1 MPEEEFLI
9 VANNFRNQ
17 VNVWYT
23 ATAPYTILGLTVPV
37 INIAGENIIGYLQ
50 QATVI
55 TVQLNEDTGE
65 YVTLTITQ
73 RSLLGDTQ
81 GQYYFFTTS
90 AGTMQNPGDG
100 LIRPGQIIFTP
111 GIDGLGF
118 QEGGYNVTAGL
129 TNEGRR
135 SDYIMQADRISYIS
149 TGAGLPT
156 NIDQL
161 QTNNA
166 TRAQVQDSLYSDT
179 GWTSGRYDGS
189 KISTLTNLNVDPAL
203 QGTFFEGVAF
213 SIDTDDDY
221 IQGLQAVGA
230 LTYGQYFFSGEGTV
244 PRYITYETN
253 WKVQSST
260 AANITTVPIERA
272 ISGKPIT
279 PLKTGDTFN
288 LLFNSTFTP
297 EVIQMLQG
305 SAQYNPYQVYNK
317 DNVPIDGSIRV
328 TRGYNNTPKQSIS
341 NTAIL
346 YRISPIKLFT
356 LENQLIQALK
366 QGKLIVKGM
375 NEVLYVDI
383 NGFIIGGTD
392 AQLVVL

>member
-1 MPEEEFLI
+1 MTQEEFLI

-23 ATAPYTILGLTVPV
+23 PTAPYTILGLTVPI

-65 YVTLTITQ
+65 YVTLNITQ

-81 GQYYFFTTS
+81 GQYYFFNTS
-90 AGTMQNPGDG
+90 AGTIQNPGDG

-156 NIDQL
+156 NIEQL
-161 QTNNA
+161 ETNSA

-189 KISTLTNLNVDPAL
+189 KISTTTNLGVDPAL
-203 QGTFFEGVAF
+203 QGTFVEATAF
-213 SIDTDDDY
+213 SLDTEDDY
-221 IQGLQAVGA
+221 ITGLQAVGA
-230 LTYGQYFFSGEGTV
+230 VTYGQFFFSGEGTV
-244 PRYITYETN
+244 PRYILREANWEIQVTAQPTTN
-253 WKVQSST
+253 IIELVKVITGEPTT
-260 AANITTVPIERA
+260 ALKTRDVFITKYSNAFSLEAVRMTNITLFT
-272 ISGKPIT
+272 ST
-279 PLKTGDTFN
+279 DPLEAN
-288 LLFNSTFTP
+288 MI
-297 EVIQMLQG
+297 VQ
-305 SAQYNPYQVYNK
+305 
-317 DNVPIDGSIRV
+317 
-328 TRGYNNTPKQSIS
+328 RGYNNTPRQTIAVNSV
-341 NTAIL
+341 L
-346 YRISPIKLFT
+346 YRISPIKLYNLQGST
-356 LENQLIQALK
+356 IQALK
-366 QGKLIVKGM
+366 PSKVIVKGM
-375 NEVLYVDI
+375 NEVIYVDV
-383 NGFIIGGTD
+383 NGFVIGGS
-392 AQLVVL
+392 QPQIVEL

>member
-1 MPEEEFLI
+1 MTEQEFLI

-23 ATAPYTILGLTVPV
+23 ATAPYTILGLTVPI

-55 TVQLNEDTGE
+55 TVQVNEDTGE
-65 YVTLTITQ
+65 YVTLNITQ

-81 GQYYFFTTS
+81 GQYYFFNTS
-90 AGTMQNPGDG
+90 AGTIQDPGDD

-135 SDYIMQADRISYIS
+135 SEYIMQADRISYIS

-179 GWTSGRYDGS
+179 GWISARYEGS

-203 QGTFFEGVAF
+203 QGTFFEAASF
-213 SIDTDDDY
+213 SLDTNDEY
-221 IQGLQAVGA
+221 IQQLQTVGA
-230 LTYGQYFFSGEGTV
+230 LTYGQYFFSGEGSV
-244 PRYITYETN
+244 PRYLLRLVN
-253 WKVQSST
+253 WKLKNTYFSYDSALTLQR
-260 AANITTVPIERA
+260 TTT
-272 ISGKPIT
+272 GLPIT
-279 PLKTGDTFN
+279 QLSTGDRFYIYYSSA
-288 LLFNSTFTP
+288 FKQ
-297 EVIQMLQG
+297 EVIQMT
-305 SAQYNPYQVYNK
+305 S
-317 DNVPIDGSIRV
+317 RTV
-328 TRGYNNTPKQSIS
+328 TINTAMSPLEGAIVVRRGYNNTPRQTLVTTSE
-341 NTAIL
+341 L
-346 YRISPIKLFT
+346 YRISPMKLYT
-356 LENQLIQALK
+356 LQGSIVQGVK
-366 QGKLIVKGM
+366 QGKVIVKGM
-375 NEVLYVDI
+375 DEVLYIDV
-383 NGFIIGGTD
+383 NGFVIGGSNPD
-392 AQLVVL
+392 PVVT